1 MKTKKQYEA
10 PSIEIL
16 ELETKDIIL
25 TSGTLEMF
33 QENDVI
39 LGYEMLGFDIDFQ

>member
-10 PSIEIL
+10 PSMEIL

-25 TSGTLEMF
+25 ISGALEMF
-33 QENDVI
+33 QENDI
-39 LGYEMLGFDIDFQ
+39 DLGYMQIEIDID